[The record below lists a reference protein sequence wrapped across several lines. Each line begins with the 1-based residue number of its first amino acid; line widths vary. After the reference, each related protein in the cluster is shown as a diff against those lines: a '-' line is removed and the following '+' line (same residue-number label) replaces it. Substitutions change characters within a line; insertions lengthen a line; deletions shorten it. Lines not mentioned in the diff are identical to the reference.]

1 MPHSLMKLYISH
13 ALTTWNSRTFEFG
26 AVIFLAAIFPGTLF
40 YASCYALIRSIAA
53 TILSSYIG
61 NLVDR
66 TDRLAL
72 IRQSI
77 VWQRIPVAASCGV
90 FVLLAKLRS
99 SGFLTEMLFAVTVA
113 LACVEKLASM
123 GNTIA
128 VERDWLVVISE
139 STVVDLQDLNA
150 TIRRIDLICKL
161 VAPVVIS
168 FVDSYSTLVAIYVI
182 MGQSTLSV
190 LMEYFAIAQVYHSV
204 PSLSH
209 PKEPSTP
216 DPTASSSRD
225 RTSNPAST
233 SPWRSYTHSPA
244 FFASL
249 SLSLLY
255 LTVLSTGIQLT
266 TYLLSLGYDSLS
278 VSLMRLAA
286 VAVELSA
293 TCLAP
298 LLMARIGATR
308 AGLWSVN
315 WLLCWV
321 GGGVVTFL
329 GLGGNG
335 MGAGAG
341 AALVGGVVGS
351 RLGLWGFD
359 LAVQFLVQESTPAA
373 HRGKFSAAEM
383 ALQNLFELLSFAST
397 IVFSSPKTFK
407 YPVLISC
414 GAVAMS
420 ACCFAAFVRQKRGHL
435 LHASKCLKR
444 KEYVAVPQVEL
455 QELRLDEDVEHGR
468 D

>member
-1 MPHSLMKLYISH
+1 
-13 ALTTWNSRTFEFG
+13 
-26 AVIFLAAIFPGTLF
+26 
-40 YASCYALIRSIAA
+40 
-53 TILSSYIG
+53 
-61 NLVDR
+61 
-66 TDRLAL
+66 
-72 IRQSI
+72 
-77 VWQRIPVAASCGV
+77 
-90 FVLLAKLRS
+90 
-99 SGFLTEMLFAVTVA
+99 MLFAVTVA

-139 STVVDLQDLNA
+139 STAVDLQDLNA
-150 TIRRIDLICKL
+150 TMRRIDLICKL
-161 VAPVVIS
+161 LAPVVIS

-182 MGQSTLSV
+182 LGQSTISV
-190 LMEYFAIAQVYHSV
+190 LIEYLAIAQVYHSI
-204 PSLSH
+204 PSLSQ
-209 PKEPSTP
+209 PKEPNTP
-216 DPTASSSRD
+216 DSTASDPPD
-225 RTSNPAST
+225 RTIDPAPTS
-233 SPWRSYTHSPA
+233 SPWRFYTHSPA
-244 FFASL
+244 FLASL

-266 TYLLSLGYDSLS
+266 TYLLSLGYDSIS

-293 TCLAP
+293 TSLAP

-321 GGGVVTFL
+321 SVAVAVFL
-329 GLGGNG
+329 ALGGRG
-335 MGAGAG
+335 MAAG
-341 AALVGGVVGS
+341 AALVAGVVGS

-359 LAVQFLVQESTPAA
+359 LAVQFLVQESTPAS

-397 IVFSSPKTFK
+397 IIFSSPETFK

-414 GAVAMS
+414 GAVALS

-444 KEYVAVPQVEL
+444 KEYVTVPQVEL
-455 QELRLDEDVEHGR
+455 RELQLDEDVEQGQV
-468 D
+468 